1 MTPEETMQEL
11 FESIADDVSNEEP
24 IVLEPIVEPAVKVT
38 VQNDSLMSHET
49 ARLIRMG
56 QVISKFASTLALR
69 NITVDTQATHDDGVP
84 AWSDSDGIWFNKNE
98 MGDLTDPADVTAL
111 KGLSLHEIAH
121 ILLTPRTGSNLA
133 KEVQRLNIWRA
144 FNALED
150 QRIEMFM
157 TKRFGNVADWLTACV
172 AKHIAG
178 KPEQHSVAFILTHGR
193 KYLPRELRDQIRKMY
208 ERPQDVVELASLI
221 DRYIVLNLNDP
232 KNYSTAIAIIIRY
245 DELVNGLTPPVN
257 QQKWGVPS
265 VPWDRVSDPS
275 GHEHRKGGEWKS
287 SKSKPMS
294 KAEQEKLA
302 QRVAGDVGNDGDPA
316 EGLGQG
322 GVPGLGDS
330 DDSSNPGAGAGS
342 GSNVLTDVAQ
352 AILDDVIKRKAK
364 EIANTIR
371 QYNGDIDL
379 TSKKVAPPRRMT
391 WPRNE
396 IPSPSA
402 VSAAKSFGNELMRL
416 KADFDPG
423 WNRRTDVG
431 RLNVQQYMSGAELD
445 ECFDE
450 WDNGRADAVDV
461 ECVILM
467 DASGSMGELIKPT
480 FESMWAIKRA
490 MDKINASTT
499 VVKFESEVELVYSA
513 NERATHVIRSG
524 HAGGGTEVIGAL
536 AYAKSVLA
544 ESNRAI
550 KICIAIT
557 DGYWYDNQKADEVL
571 QQLRRAGVLT
581 ALAYIDTG
589 YYKSDELTIDSHG
602 CEVAVNITDPRDLFT
617 LGRSLVKA
625 GIQRNLLNG

>member
-1 MTPEETMQEL
+1 MTPEETVQEL
-11 FESIADDVSNEEP
+11 FDSISDDVSDEDGF
-24 IVLEPIVEPAVKVT
+24 VLEPIVEPAVQVT
-38 VQNDSLMSHET
+38 VRNDSLMSQET

-56 QVISKFASTLALR
+56 QVIGKFASTLALR
-69 NITVDTQATHDDGVP
+69 NINVDAQATHDDNVP
-84 AWSDSDGIWFNKNE
+84 AWSDADNIWFNKNE

-133 KEVQRLNIWRA
+133 KEVQRLNLWRS

-232 KNYSTAIAIIIRY
+232 KNYPTAIAIIIRY
-245 DELVNGLTPPVN
+245 DELVNGLTPPAY
-257 QQKWGVPS
+257 QQKWGVAS

-302 QRVAGDVGNDGDPA
+302 QRVSGDVANDGDPA

-322 GVPGLGDS
+322 NLPGLGDS
-330 DDSSNPGAGAGS
+330 DPSSNPGGGAGS
-342 GSNVLTDVAQ
+342 GSSVLTDVAQ

-391 WPRNE
+391 WPYDAT
-396 IPSPSA
+396 PSPSA

-467 DASGSMGELIKPT
+467 DASGSMGDLIKPT

-499 VVKFESEVELVYSA
+499 VVKFESDVELVYSA
-513 NERATHVIRSG
+513 NERATHVVRSG

-557 DGYWYDNQKADEVL
+557 DGYWYDYQKADEVL

-589 YYKSDELTIDSHG
+589 YYKSDTLTIDSHG
-602 CEVAVNITDPRDLFT
+602 CEVAVNITDPRDLFS

>member
-1 MTPEETMQEL
+1 MSPEETIQA
-11 FESIADDVSNEEP
+11 IADSISAQVEAEEP
-24 IVLEPIVEPAVKVT
+24 IEEVVIPEITVKVT
-38 VQNDSLMSHET
+38 NDKLMDPAT

-56 QVISKFASTLALR
+56 QVVSKFASTLALR
-69 NITVDTQATHDDGVP
+69 TIHVDTLATHDNNVP
-84 AWSDSDGIWFNKNE
+84 AWSDADNIWFNKDE
-98 MGDLTDPADVTAL
+98 MGDLTDPGNVTAL
-111 KGLSLHEIAH
+111 KGLSLHEISH

-133 KEVQRLNIWRA
+133 KDVQRLGLWSS

-157 TKRFGNVADWLTACV
+157 TKRFGNVSDWLTATV
-172 AKHIAG
+172 ARFIAG
-178 KPEQHSVAFILTHGR
+178 DPKQHSVAFILTHGR
-193 KYLPRELRDQIRKMY
+193 KYLPRELRDEIRKMY
-208 ERPQDVVELASLI
+208 ENPQDVVELASLI

-232 KNYSTAIAIIIRY
+232 KNYPTALSIIQRY
-245 DELVNGLTPPVN
+245 NELVGNITPPATSKN
-257 QQKWGVPS
+257 WGATPTS
-265 VPWDRVSDPS
+265 WDRIADPN
-275 GHEHRKGGEWKS
+275 GHNHRKTGEWKS

-302 QRVAGDVGNDGDPA
+302 QRVAGDVANDGDPA

-322 GVPGLGDS
+322 KSLGNDGDPS
-330 DDSSNPGAGAGS
+330 EGGGASAGS
-342 GSNVLTDVAQ
+342 GVLIDIAQ
-352 AILDDVIKRKAK
+352 RALDDVIQRKAK

-371 QYNGDIDL
+371 QFNGDIDL
-379 TSKKVAPPRRMT
+379 TSKQVPAPPRMT

-396 IPSPSA
+396 TPSLGA
-402 VSAAKSFGNELMRL
+402 VSAAKSFANELMRL

-450 WDNGRADAVDV
+450 WDNGREDAVDV

-499 VVKFESEVELVYSA
+499 VVKFESSTEQVYSA
-513 NERATHVIRSG
+513 SERATHLVRSG
-524 HAGGGTEVIGAL
+524 YAGGGTEVLSGL
-536 AYAKSVLA
+536 NYARSVLA

-557 DGYWYDNQKADEVL
+557 DGYWYDGKRADEIL
-571 QQLRRAGVLT
+571 QQLRRGGVLT

-589 YYKSDELTIDSHG
+589 YYQSSDLTIDSHG
-602 CEVAVNITDPRDLFT
+602 CEVAVNITDPRDLFS

>member
-1 MTPEETMQEL
+1 MYSEELIQG
-11 FESIADDVSNEEP
+11 IADSISAQVEAEEP
-24 IVLEPIVEPAVKVT
+24 ILEPEPIATKVAVM
-38 VQNDSLMSHET
+38 NGGLMDPAQ

-69 NITVDTQATHDDGVP
+69 NIHVDAQATNDEGVP
-84 AWSDSDGIWFNKNE
+84 AWSDADNIWFNKDE
-98 MGDLTDPADVTAL
+98 MGDLNDPADVTAL

-121 ILLTPRTGSNLA
+121 ILLTPRTGSNLS
-133 KEVQRLNIWRA
+133 KEVQRSQLWRS

-157 TKRFGNVADWLTACV
+157 TKRFGNVADWLTATV

-208 ERPQDVVELASLI
+208 ERPQDVVEIASLI

-232 KNYSTAIAIIIRY
+232 KNYSTALDIIKRY
-245 DELVNGLTPPVN
+245 DELVGNLTPPT
-257 QQKWGVPS
+257 QQKKWGVQPTS
-265 VPWDRVSDPS
+265 WDRISDPS

-302 QRVAGDVGNDGDPA
+302 QRVAGDVALDGDPS
-316 EGLGQG
+316 EGIGKG
-322 GVPGLGDS
+322 GKPGNGD
-330 DDSSNPGAGAGS
+330 DDSSIPGGS
-342 GSNVLTDVAQ
+342 GSSGSSTLSDTAQDV
-352 AILDDVIKRKAK
+352 LDDILSRKAK

-379 TSKKVAPPRRMT
+379 TSKKVSAPPRMAY
-391 WPRNE
+391 PYNA
-396 IPSPSA
+396 IPSSGA
-402 VSAAKSFGNELMRL
+402 VSAAKSFANELMRL
-416 KADFDPG
+416 KSDFDPG

-450 WDNGRADAVDV
+450 WDNGREDAVDV

-499 VVKFESEVELVYSA
+499 VVKFESSTELVYSA
-513 NERATHVIRSG
+513 NERATHLVRSG
-524 HAGGGTEVIGAL
+524 NSGGGTEVMTGL
-536 AYAKSVLA
+536 DYAKSVLA

-557 DGYWYDNQKADEVL
+557 DGYWYDGKRADEVL
-571 QQLRRAGVLT
+571 QQLRRGGVLT
-581 ALAYIDTG
+581 ALAYIDTS
-589 YYKSDELTIDSHG
+589 YYQADTITIDSHG